1 MIRDIINQN
10 EEAQP
15 TDRTL
20 GLLHRDFP
28 QCFNAEGKFDIAAF
42 RELLTDKVDLI
53 RKVAALTFLAR
64 TMPVCWPR
72 WIRLPY

>member
-53 RKVAALTFLAR
+53 KEGSGFLAR

>member
-42 RELLTDKVDLI
+42 LGNKI
-53 RKVAALTFLAR
+53 YSF
-64 TMPVCWPR
+64 
-72 WIRLPY
+72 IIN

>member
-1 MIRDIINQN
+1 MKKQ
-10 EEAQP
+10 QP

-53 RKVAALTFLAR
+53 KEGSGFNFLGKNYASLFGLDGYDYRISAR
-64 TMPVCWPR
+64 SGT
-72 WIRLPY
+72 

>member
-42 RELLTDKVDLI
+42 RELLTDKV
-53 RKVAALTFLAR
+53 R
-64 TMPVCWPR
+64 
-72 WIRLPY
+72 PYKGR

>member
-20 GLLHRDFP
+20 DCYTRTFH
-28 QCFNAEGKFDIAAF
+28 QCFNAEGKFDIATF
-42 RELLTDKVDLI
+42 R
-53 RKVAALTFLAR
+53 
-64 TMPVCWPR
+64 
-72 WIRLPY
+72 